1 MLLHIFIIVI
11 CVVNTLKKTEIKK
24 IREKVLSY
32 NVHVQE

>member
-11 CVVNTLKKTEIKK
+11 CVVNTLKNRNQENQGKG
-24 IREKVLSY
+24 LSY